1 MGVFGD
7 WAQNYYDS
15 GFSVLPVHPKKKAC
29 FIEGWTNKF
38 SFKFPS
44 EKDQEHYVDKYAD
57 HSIGLATG
65 ESSGIVAIDFD
76 YVDMADSQAIE
87 DLIIG
92 SLPYTPCIKKGAK
105 GWTRFYRFD
114 GEVKNLGIDRFG
126 VRMVDILS
134 TGRLTVIPPSL
145 HSNDGTIYKW
155 IGEFALLDIDANEI
169 PLVTSEHIDQ
179 MVETS
184 KYDNSIFEECGI
196 AKTSR
201 HDLIVGFILRAS
213 DKATDIED
221 LIHKVQQFDVEI
233 NAREKKGPYL
243 HDKRYLKDKS
253 SYEFTKDF
261 CMRVCGWKQRK
272 KQSQGINWDI
282 GKYPSLHAQG
292 KKASTNFEDFR
303 SFFKFNY
310 PTARFDRLR
319 RTTFV
324 QDTRLNRWEPIDNI
338 REVIESKASEAGLS
352 PNYVNRHLQRWA
364 STLEPRLVVDIK
376 RWDGKDHVGDMCKS
390 LSIQN
395 VDQSVALSLFKEWGA
410 NVFRRLN
417 DKRRMEQNAM
427 IILKGDQGIGK
438 DTFINHLFRALGP
451 YFSEIEL
458 QERKIENYQT
468 ISDLLVANIPEF
480 DETHK
485 VGLATLKSLI
495 TSPGAT
501 FRAAYAR
508 KSEFVPFCVSYIS
521 SCNFDHILRDASGNR
536 RFWIFELD
544 SIDWSYA
551 SVDPEQ
557 ILAQWHHL
565 YKTNYRSDK
574 EALKS
579 MKEYI
584 KKETPDSVDDLIVQ
598 ECDSIIYSLT
608 PLNNDPVGWVKLA
621 PEVDKLARRYRVSIR
636 RVQSVMKKYD
646 LSFRT
651 REGIFYKSS
660 KLKTQSSMLPK

>member
-272 KQSQGINWDI
+272 NKAKGLIGILENT
-282 GKYPSLHAQG
+282 QV
-292 KKASTNFEDFR
+292 FM
-303 SFFKFNY
+303 
-310 PTARFDRLR
+310 LR
-319 RTTFV
+319 
-324 QDTRLNRWEPIDNI
+324 
-338 REVIESKASEAGLS
+338 
-352 PNYVNRHLQRWA
+352 
-364 STLEPRLVVDIK
+364 
-376 RWDGKDHVGDMCKS
+376 
-390 LSIQN
+390 
-395 VDQSVALSLFKEWGA
+395 
-410 NVFRRLN
+410 
-417 DKRRMEQNAM
+417 
-427 IILKGDQGIGK
+427 
-438 DTFINHLFRALGP
+438 
-451 YFSEIEL
+451 
-458 QERKIENYQT
+458 ER
-468 ISDLLVANIPEF
+468 
-480 DETHK
+480 
-485 VGLATLKSLI
+485 
-495 TSPGAT
+495 
-501 FRAAYAR
+501 
-508 KSEFVPFCVSYIS
+508 
-521 SCNFDHILRDASGNR
+521 
-536 RFWIFELD
+536 
-544 SIDWSYA
+544 
-551 SVDPEQ
+551 
-557 ILAQWHHL
+557 
-565 YKTNYRSDK
+565 
-574 EALKS
+574 
-579 MKEYI
+579 
-584 KKETPDSVDDLIVQ
+584 
-598 ECDSIIYSLT
+598 
-608 PLNNDPVGWVKLA
+608 
-621 PEVDKLARRYRVSIR
+621 R
-636 RVQSVMKKYD
+636 RVQ
-646 LSFRT
+646 T
-651 REGIFYKSS
+651 
-660 KLKTQSSMLPK
+660 LKTSDLF